1 MNTAIFL
8 NNCYTNMDFI
18 GFSFLQ
24 GILAFLAPCAVVLLP
39 GYILAFISR
48 NPVTG
53 SQISARLGRGL
64 KLAALSILGI
74 LIIYSI
80 AGAMIVLAGQVLK
93 EYMKWVTIVMGV
105 ILIILGILMAL
116 GKSIS
121 FSLNI
126 QSSNHKTEAIEAFAF
141 GIGYAIGALGCLFP
155 LFLIVAT
162 QAMAAETVWE
172 GSSYI
177 LAYFAGISG
186 MMVLTIL
193 LAIFAK
199 DFLQKNLR
207 KILPYMEKITAVL
220 LIIAGVYV
228 IYYQMALFAF

>member
-1 MNTAIFL
+1 VA
-8 NNCYTNMDFI
+8 
-18 GFSFLQ
+18 
-24 GILAFLAPCAVVLLP
+24 LLP

-48 NPVTG
+48 NPD
-53 SQISARLGRGL
+53 SASNISARLARGF
-64 KLAALSILGI
+64 KLASLSILGI
-74 LIIYSI
+74 LIIYTV
-80 AGAMIVLAGQVLK
+80 AGVMIVLAGQVLK
-93 EYMKWVTIVMGV
+93 DYMKWITIGMGAT
-105 ILIILGILMAL
+105 LIVLGILMAL

-121 FSLNI
+121 FSFNI
-126 QSSNHKTEAIEAFAF
+126 QNSNPKTEAIEAFIF

-186 MMVLTIL
+186 MMIITIL

-199 DFLQKNLR
+199 DFLLKNLR

-220 LIIAGVYV
+220 LIIAGIYV
-228 IYYQMALFAF
+228 IYYQMALFVF

>member
-1 MNTAIFL
+1 
-8 NNCYTNMDFI
+8 MDFI

-24 GILAFLAPCAVVLLP
+24 GVLAFLAPCAVALLP

-48 NPVTG
+48 NTQG
-53 SQISARLGRGL
+53 NSQLSARLGRGL

-93 EYMKWVTIVMGV
+93 DYMKWITIGMGAT
-105 ILIILGILMAL
+105 LIVLGILMAL

-121 FSLNI
+121 ISFNI
-126 QSSNHKTEAIEAFAF
+126 QNSNPKTEAVEAFVF

-186 MMVLTIL
+186 MMIITIL

-199 DFLQKNLR
+199 DFLLKNLR

-220 LIIAGVYV
+220 LIVAGVYV
-228 IYYQMALFAF
+228 IYYQMALFVF

>member
-1 MNTAIFL
+1 
-8 NNCYTNMDFI
+8 MDFI

-24 GILAFLAPCAVVLLP
+24 GVLAFLAPCAMALLP
-39 GYILAFISR
+39 GYVLAFISR
-48 NPVTG
+48 NPNSG
-53 SQISARLGRGL
+53 SQLSARLGRGL
-64 KLAALSILGI
+64 KLASLSIIGI

-80 AGAMIVLAGQVLK
+80 AGAMIVLAGQFLK
-93 EYMKWVTIVMGV
+93 EYMKWITIAMGT
-105 ILIILGILMAL
+105 ILIVLGILLVL

-121 FSLNI
+121 FSFNI
-126 QSSNHKTEAIEAFAF
+126 QNSNAKTEAIEAFLF
-141 GIGYAIGALGCLFP
+141 GISYAIGALGCLFP

-199 DFLQKNLR
+199 DFLLKNLR
-207 KILPYMEKITAVL
+207 KILPYIEKVTAIL

-228 IYYQMALFAF
+228 IYYQMALFVF

>member
-1 MNTAIFL
+1 
-8 NNCYTNMDFI
+8 MDFI

-24 GILAFLAPCAVVLLP
+24 GVLAFLAPCAVALLP
-39 GYILAFISR
+39 GYVLAFISR
-48 NPVTG
+48 NTDGG
-53 SQISARLGRGL
+53 SQLSARIGRGL
-64 KLAALSILGI
+64 KLASLSILGI

-80 AGAMIVLAGQVLK
+80 AGVMIVLAGQFLK
-93 EYMKWVTIVMGV
+93 EYMKWITIVMGA
-105 ILIILGILMAL
+105 ILIVLGILMVL

-121 FSLNI
+121 FSFNI
-126 QSSNHKTEAIEAFAF
+126 QNSNPKTEAIEAFVF

-177 LAYFAGISG
+177 LAYFTGISG
-186 MMVLTIL
+186 MMILTIL

-199 DFLQKNLR
+199 DFLLKNLR
-207 KILPYMEKITAVL
+207 KILPYMEKVTAIL

-228 IYYQMALFAF
+228 IYYQMALFGF

>member
-1 MNTAIFL
+1 
-8 NNCYTNMDFI
+8 MDFI

-24 GILAFLAPCAVVLLP
+24 GILAFLAPCAVALLP

-48 NPVTG
+48 NPESANSV
-53 SQISARLGRGL
+53 SARLGRGF
-64 KLAALSILGI
+64 KLASLSILGI
-74 LIIYSI
+74 LIIYSV
-80 AGAMIVLAGQVLK
+80 AGLMIVLAGQVLK
-93 EYMKWVTIVMGV
+93 DYMKWITIGMGA
-105 ILIILGILMAL
+105 ILIVIGILMVL

-121 FSLNI
+121 FSFNI
-126 QSSNHKTEAIEAFAF
+126 QNSNPKTEAIEAFIF

-162 QAMAAETVWE
+162 QAMAAETIWE
-172 GSSYI
+172 CSSYI

-186 MMVLTIL
+186 MMILTIL

-199 DFLQKNLR
+199 DFLLKNLR
-207 KILPYMEKITAVL
+207 KILPYMEKVTAVL

>member
-1 MNTAIFL
+1 
-8 NNCYTNMDFI
+8 MDFLGFFIFTGCI
-18 GFSFLQ
+18 GVFGSLCRGLVARLHSRLYLPQSKLWFSVFW
-24 GILAFLAPCAVVLLP
+24 P
-39 GYILAFISR
+39 
-48 NPVTG
+48 
-53 SQISARLGRGL
+53 LGRGL
-64 KLAALSILGI
+64 KLASLSILGI

-80 AGAMIVLAGQVLK
+80 AGAMIVLAGQFLK
-93 EYMKWVTIVMGV
+93 DYMKWITIAMGAT
-105 ILIILGILMAL
+105 LIVLGILMVL

-121 FSLNI
+121 FFFNI
-126 QSSNHKTEAIEAFAF
+126 QNSNPKTEAIEAFVF
-141 GIGYAIGALGCLFP
+141 GIGYAVGALGCLFP

-186 MMVLTIL
+186 MMILTIL

-199 DFLQKNLR
+199 AFLLKNLR
-207 KILPYMEKITAVL
+207 KILPYMEKITAIL

-228 IYYQMALFAF
+228 IYYQMALFVF

>member
-1 MNTAIFL
+1 
-8 NNCYTNMDFI
+8 MDFI

-24 GILAFLAPCAVVLLP
+24 GVLAFLAPCAVALLP

-48 NPVTG
+48 NPNGGTQL
-53 SQISARLGRGL
+53 SDRLGRAL
-64 KLAALSILGI
+64 KLASLSILGI

-80 AGAMIVLAGQVLK
+80 AGTMIVLAGQFLK
-93 EYMKWVTIVMGV
+93 EYMKWITIAMGST
-105 ILIILGILMAL
+105 LIVLGILMVL

-121 FSLNI
+121 FSFNI
-126 QSSNHKTEAIEAFAF
+126 QNSNPKTEAIEAFVF
-141 GIGYAIGALGCLFP
+141 GIGYAVGALGCLFP

-186 MMVLTIL
+186 MMILTIL

-199 DFLQKNLR
+199 DFLLKNLR
-207 KILPYMEKITAVL
+207 KILPYMEKVTAIL

-228 IYYQMALFAF
+228 IYYQMALFVF

>member
-1 MNTAIFL
+1 
-8 NNCYTNMDFI
+8 MDFI

-24 GILAFLAPCAVVLLP
+24 GILAFLAPCAVALLP

-48 NPVTG
+48 NPNSG
-53 SQISARLGRGL
+53 LQLSARLSQGL

-74 LIIYSI
+74 LLIYSI
-80 AGAMIVLAGQVLK
+80 AGAMITLAGQWLK
-93 EYMKWVTIVMGV
+93 DYMKWITIAMGA
-105 ILIILGILMAL
+105 ILILLGIIMIL

-121 FSLNI
+121 FSFNF
-126 QSSNHKTEAIEAFAF
+126 QHSNQKSEAAEAFIF
-141 GIGYAIGALGCLFP
+141 GVGYAIGALGCLFP

-162 QAMAAETVWE
+162 QAMAAATVWE
-172 GSSYI
+172 GSSYL

-186 MMVLTIL
+186 MMLLTIL

-199 DFLQKNLR
+199 DFLLKNLR
-207 KILPYMEKITAVL
+207 KILPYMERITAVL

-228 IYYQMALFAF
+228 IYYQMALFVF

>member
-1 MNTAIFL
+1 
-8 NNCYTNMDFI
+8 MDFI

-24 GILAFLAPCAVVLLP
+24 GVLAFLAPCAVALLP

-48 NPVTG
+48 NPDSDSKV
-53 SQISARLGRGL
+53 SARLGRGF
-64 KLAALSILGI
+64 KLASLSILGI
-74 LIIYSI
+74 LIIYSA
-80 AGAMIVLAGQVLK
+80 AGIMIVLAGQVLK
-93 EYMKWVTIVMGV
+93 DYMKWITIGMGG
-105 ILIILGILMAL
+105 ILIVLGILMIL

-121 FSLNI
+121 FSFNI
-126 QSSNHKTEAIEAFAF
+126 QNSNPKTEAIEAFIF

-162 QAMAAETVWE
+162 QAMAAETVLE

-186 MMVLTIL
+186 MMILTIL

-199 DFLQKNLR
+199 DFLLKNLR
-207 KILPYMEKITAVL
+207 KILPYMEKITSVL

-228 IYYQMALFAF
+228 IYYQMALF

>member
-1 MNTAIFL
+1 
-8 NNCYTNMDFI
+8 MDFL

-24 GILAFLAPCAVVLLP
+24 GVLAFLAPCAVAMLP

-48 NPVTG
+48 NTNGG
-53 SQISARLGRGL
+53 SQLSGRLGRGL
-64 KLAALSILGI
+64 KLASLSILGI

-80 AGAMIVLAGQVLK
+80 AGAMIVLAGQFLK
-93 EYMKWVTIVMGV
+93 DYMKWITIAMGAT
-105 ILIILGILMAL
+105 LIVLGILMTL

-121 FSLNI
+121 LSFNI
-126 QSSNHKTEAIEAFAF
+126 QNSNPKTEAIEAFVF
-141 GIGYAIGALGCLFP
+141 GIGYAVGALGCLFP

-186 MMVLTIL
+186 MMILTIL

-199 DFLQKNLR
+199 DFLLKNLR
-207 KILPYMEKITAVL
+207 KILPYMEKVTAIL

-228 IYYQMALFAF
+228 IYYQMALFVF

>member
-1 MNTAIFL
+1 
-8 NNCYTNMDFI
+8 MDFI
-18 GFSFLQ
+18 GFSFFQ
-24 GILAFLAPCAVVLLP
+24 GVLAFLAPCAVALLP

-48 NPVTG
+48 NPD
-53 SQISARLGRGL
+53 SASNISARLARGF
-64 KLAALSILGI
+64 KLASLSILGI
-74 LIIYSI
+74 LIIYTV
-80 AGAMIVLAGQVLK
+80 AGVMIVLAGQVLK
-93 EYMKWVTIVMGV
+93 DYMKWITIGMGAT
-105 ILIILGILMAL
+105 LIVLGILMAL

-121 FSLNI
+121 FSFNI
-126 QSSNHKTEAIEAFAF
+126 QNSNPKTEAIEAFIF

-186 MMVLTIL
+186 MMIITIL

-199 DFLQKNLR
+199 DFLLKNLR

-220 LIIAGVYV
+220 LIIAGIYV
-228 IYYQMALFAF
+228 IYYQMALFVF

>member
-1 MNTAIFL
+1 
-8 NNCYTNMDFI
+8 MDFI

-24 GILAFLAPCAVVLLP
+24 GVLAFLAPCAVALLP

-48 NPVTG
+48 NPHNR
-53 SQISARLGRGL
+53 SNMSARLSRGF
-64 KLAALSILGI
+64 KLASLSILGI
-74 LIIYSI
+74 LLIYSM
-80 AGAMIVLAGQVLK
+80 AGVTIVLAAQVLK
-93 EYMKWVTIVMGV
+93 EYMKWITIGMGAL
-105 ILIILGILMAL
+105 LIILGILMLL

-126 QSSNHKTEAIEAFAF
+126 QNSNQKTEAIEAFVF

-186 MMVLTIL
+186 MMIITIL

-199 DFLQKNLR
+199 DFLLKNLR

-220 LIIAGVYV
+220 ILLAGIYV
-228 IYYQMALFAF
+228 IYYQMALFV

>member
-1 MNTAIFL
+1 
-8 NNCYTNMDFI
+8 MDFV

-24 GILAFLAPCAVVLLP
+24 GVLAFLAPCAVALLP

-48 NPVTG
+48 NPNSG
-53 SQISARLGRGL
+53 LHLSARLGRGF

-80 AGAMIVLAGQVLK
+80 AGAMIIMAGQFLK
-93 EYMKWVTIVMGV
+93 DYMKWITIGMGA
-105 ILIILGILMAL
+105 ILIILGIIMLL

-121 FSLNI
+121 FSFNLQHTN
-126 QSSNHKTEAIEAFAF
+126 QNSETIEAFIF
-141 GIGYAIGALGCLFP
+141 GVGYAIGALGCLFP

-162 QAMAAETVWE
+162 QAMAAESVWE

-186 MMVLTIL
+186 MMILTIL

-199 DFLQKNLR
+199 DFLLKNLR

-228 IYYQMALFAF
+228 IYYQMALFVF

>member
-1 MNTAIFL
+1 
-8 NNCYTNMDFI
+8 MDFV

-24 GILAFLAPCAVVLLP
+24 GVLAFLAPCAVALLP

-48 NPVTG
+48 NTNG
-53 SQISARLGRGL
+53 SSQLSVRLGRGL

-80 AGAMIVLAGQVLK
+80 AGAMIVLAGQWLK
-93 EYMKWVTIVMGV
+93 DYMKWITIGMGAT
-105 ILIILGILMAL
+105 LIVLGILMAL
-116 GKSIS
+116 GRSISIS
-121 FSLNI
+121 FNI
-126 QSSNHKTEAIEAFAF
+126 QNSSPKTEAVEAFVF

-162 QAMAAETVWE
+162 QAMAAESEWE

-186 MMVLTIL
+186 MMILTIL

-199 DFLQKNLR
+199 NFLLKNLR

-220 LIIAGVYV
+220 LIIAGIYV
-228 IYYQMALFAF
+228 IYYQMALFNF